1 MGAAGEDGGDQVAG
15 RDESV
20 GGARVAGPQQR
31 NPRIRRRLSVRFGT
45 TPDLPGAGVT
55 TNVSARG
62 LGISAQAIYPA
73 GTRIQA
79 ELRSGSGEVYRVGGI
94 VVWSTRGALSL
105 NVPGAMG
112 VHIDTA
118 DASFQRLISPPGAT

>member
-1 MGAAGEDGGDQVAG
+1 MGPTGEDGGQPVAG
-15 RDESV
+15 RVESV
-20 GGARVAGPQQR
+20 GVARVAGPQQR
-31 NPRIRRRLSVRFGT
+31 NPRVHRRLAVRFGT
-45 TPDLPGAGVT
+45 TPDLPGSGFT
-55 TNVSARG
+55 TNLSARG

-79 ELRSGSGEVYRVGGI
+79 ELRSVNGDVHRLGGI
-94 VVWSTRGALSL
+94 VVWSTRGAASL

-118 DASFQRLISPPGAT
+118 DQSFQRLI